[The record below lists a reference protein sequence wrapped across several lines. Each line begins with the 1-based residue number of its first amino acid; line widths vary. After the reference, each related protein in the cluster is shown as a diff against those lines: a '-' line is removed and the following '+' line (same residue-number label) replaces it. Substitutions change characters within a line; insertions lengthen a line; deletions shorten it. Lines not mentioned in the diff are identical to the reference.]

1 MTMNL
6 IPRLERRQSHV
17 RKHKAQQRTT
27 RAARRSKAAGAVATP
42 YAPLLEFIHTY
53 LPHQLYGEMAPF
65 QLEIQAALE
74 SSTRTAIAAPRG
86 HGKSS
91 LITLGHVLHS
101 LAYRRKK
108 FVVLIGASSDL
119 AEKSLGRIGA
129 ELRENEA
136 LLKAFPHLALPTEQV
151 RRARAKKA
159 KDSDLQLS
167 GGARL
172 SAVGAGAALRGL
184 IDGANRPDEII
195 LDDIETDKS
204 VETPEQRQKLLDWY
218 LSAVSNLPGA
228 NGGAIR
234 MVGTLLHK
242 SSLLATLL
250 SPAYSSSYT
259 QLRYAALNAEGNP
272 LWVAAWTLE
281 KLEVKRAEIG
291 SRVFSKEYL
300 NNPVDATVALW
311 KESWIADN
319 RVMSAPPL
327 ERIVVSIDPS
337 SGTGE
342 GDSCG
347 INVSGVA
354 RGQYYVLEDATIYG
368 SPREWGLVALQKYRQ
383 YGASLIVAEGNQGGA
398 MVTEVLRGALLEG
411 ETLPLIKIVHASVGK
426 VARAEPI
433 AALYEAGIVHHV
445 GTLPWL
451 ETELLEWVPGMK
463 SPGRMDSAVWGLHE
477 LSSRVEPQ
485 TVTTSRPRSVAL

>member
-1 MTMNL
+1 
-6 IPRLERRQSHV
+6 
-17 RKHKAQQRTT
+17 
-27 RAARRSKAAGAVATP
+27 
-42 YAPLLEFIHTY
+42 
-53 LPHQLYGEMAPF
+53 LYGEVAPY
-65 QLEIQAALE
+65 QLEIQAVLE
-74 SSTRTAIAAPRG
+74 TSTRTAIAAPRG

-136 LLKAFPHLALPTEQV
+136 LLQAFPHLALPTEQV

-184 IDGANRPDEII
+184 IDGPNRPDEII
-195 LDDIETDKS
+195 LDDIETDSS
-204 VETPEQRQKLLDWY
+204 VETPEQRQKLLEWY

-228 NGGAIR
+228 RGGSIR

-250 SPAYSSSYT
+250 SDAYSSSYT
-259 QLRYAALNAEGNP
+259 QLKYAALNAEGKP
-272 LWVAAWTLE
+272 LWPAAWTLE
-281 KLEVKRAEIG
+281 KLETKRAEIG

-300 NNPVDATVALW
+300 NNPTDATVALW
-311 KESWIADN
+311 QEKWIADY
-319 RVMSAPPL
+319 RASSAPPL
-327 ERIVVSIDPS
+327 ERIVISVDPS
-337 SGTGE
+337 SAGDGE
-342 GDSCG
+342 RDACG
-347 INVSGVA
+347 ITVSGVS
-354 RGQYYVLEDATIYG
+354 RGQYYVLEDATLNG
-368 SPREWGLVALQKYRQ
+368 SPREWGRRVLEKYRQ

-411 ETLPLIKIVHASVGK
+411 ESLPMIKIVHAQVGK

-433 AALYEAGIVHHV
+433 AALYEAGTVHHV

-451 ETELLEWVPGMK
+451 ETELLEWVPGMR
-463 SPGRMDSAVWGLHE
+463 SPNRLDSLTWGLHE
-477 LSSRVEPQ
+477 LSSRAEPPI
-485 TVTTSRPRSVAL
+485 VTTSRPRSVAL